1 MPDAPHGRRAG
12 RGVRTPGTAPS
23 DAPGNCDEHAPNSC
37 VPAAGVRAV
46 ARLCA
51 LVHTGLAG
59 VCAQR
64 RRLLPGV
71 CQHSTSATS
80 PWPPGGNAPRPDVRG
95 RLLPTVRH
103 LALGNRG
110 VVLRGSAQGG
120 EGQNQPGVAPASG
133 APGGHGWPLPSLRT
147 HASPVS
153 PNPTLRTLAEI
164 TGGAPEPPK
173 TGAPLGWA
181 RYLATRAYGRA
192 RSLLERHGAAREQPD
207 HESPGA
213 LDWRQMRQRRQ
224 TAAARCNGVR

>member
-1 MPDAPHGRRAG
+1 MPDVPPWAPRGAG
-12 RGVRTPGTAPS
+12 REDSRDCSP
-23 DAPGNCDEHAPNSC
+23 DAPGNCDKHAPNPC

-110 VVLRGSAQGG
+110 VVLR
-120 EGQNQPGVAPASG
+120 EGKARTSQESPRFWG
-133 APGGHGWPLPSLRT
+133 PGGHGWPLLSLRT
-147 HASPVS
+147 HASPVG

-173 TGAPLGWA
+173 TGAPLGRG

-192 RSLLERHGAAREQPD
+192 RSLLEGRHGAAREQPD